1 MSEILVKNEGN
12 MDEDLNLSKH
22 QLNLACEIKAP
33 MQADARGL
41 RSSVHLDSI
50 VHVIIPELFFCKSVR
65 SLHIAI
71 FEFNRICRHGC

>member
-41 RSSVHLDSI
+41 RASANYCFTSSDNL
-50 VHVIIPELFFCKSVR
+50 PENTL
-65 SLHIAI
+65 
-71 FEFNRICRHGC
+71 